1 MKIKTLFLVMI
12 NINNIIKV
20 NISEK
25 ALIIIW
31 RLRIYY
37 QYFINKLISSKGGI
51 IFCILIVV
59 TQRL

>member
-59 TQRL
+59 TQPL